1 MKDNGERALHIWGVL
16 IPFALSAMLIA
27 LAQSTWGDEL
37 RERAIAPLEFKLRDY
52 AKKNPEISTR
62 LKVVVYGDKAKKE
75 FGVQELIPIE
85 QWKKLIEGIASRN
98 PRAIIFDK
106 LFSFTFGSAENV
118 AEFNAAL
125 RSIKTPVIAAVA
137 FGPIANAEGEYYADQ
152 FAKWDVAKS
161 ANLAKGDVGQLLGP
175 APSIRPS
182 FQKLGSIRLNNTAA
196 VEPAW
201 IETSSGLI
209 LPQISLSFA
218 KTVSIDDD
226 SVTADFSK
234 LYLDRFSRIPVNFIQ
249 RREAFERFLPAAT
262 FFRATTAEMALAK
275 INRDDVVLILPSMYT
290 GSTDF
295 KNSPIGR
302 IEGGLYHM
310 SLINSLLTDKPLRPF
325 LQTTASLLGAFLLL
339 AFVSTLSAL
348 RFKFKSAITVNV
360 TLTILIVAL
369 GFAGFV
375 YSSLQADWHLFA
387 AFVLLNGGTLL
398 AVRTVRNETQ
408 VQRVEA
414 ALEGM
419 VSTEILNA
427 IKQNPNDLY
436 RRPNEQNLTVMFVDI
451 EGFSLRTKDLL
462 SVDVFTML
470 HAQID
475 GISEIVHT
483 HGGIV
488 DRILGDGMMCFFGFD
503 FNAEDSE
510 QKKNNA
516 ERALRCAIEI
526 QRYAARHTAATAQP
540 NTSAASIIPLRIGLC
555 SGEAF
560 MGNLGSGKRI
570 DFTIIGNTVNMAKRF
585 EDACETFRVFI
596 SPATYHDLQ
605 KKNLLEKFTDVTLR
619 PRLMSLKHQTELVCG
634 WECDPFKNQQEL
646 FLRALKNSRFQS
658 TETTTRNERRAD
670 KIATVQI
677 NEIDEGKILSFNKET
692 FTLTAR
698 EYYCRKV
705 SLCIKLVGCDQAT
718 DKLLS
723 EAELKTIYMQVISGS
738 PRSEGDYVHT
748 LTILHLPNEKLRL
761 LEKII
766 SSSRT

>member
-1 MKDNGERALHIWGVL
+1 MKDTSERTLRLWSVL
-16 IPFALSAMLIA
+16 IPFAISAMLIA

-62 LKVVVYGDKAKKE
+62 LKVVAYGDKAKKE

-85 QWKKLIEGIASRN
+85 KWKKLIEGIAARN

-106 LFSFTFGSAENV
+106 LFSFTFGSSESV
-118 AEFNAAL
+118 AEFNATL

-137 FGPIANAEGEYYADQ
+137 FGPVANADGEYYADQ
-152 FAKWDVAKS
+152 FAQWDVAKS
-161 ANLAKGDVGQLLGP
+161 ANLAKGDVKQLLGP

-196 VEPAW
+196 VEPAY
-201 IETSSGLI
+201 IETSSGMI

-249 RREAFERFLPAAT
+249 RKDAFERFLPAAP
-262 FFRATTAEMALAK
+262 FFRTSSTELALAK
-275 INRDDVVLILPSMYT
+275 INSDDVVLILPSMYT

-310 SLINSLLTDKPLRPF
+310 SLINTLLTNNPLKPI
-325 LQTTASLLGAFLLL
+325 LQTTGSLAGVFLLL
-339 AFVSTLSAL
+339 GLISTLAAL
-348 RFKFKSAITVNV
+348 RLKFQSAIAVCLML
-360 TLTILIVAL
+360 TLTLIVL
-369 GFAGFV
+369 GFTGFV
-375 YSSLQADWHLFA
+375 YQSLQTDWHLFT
-387 AFVLLNGGTLL
+387 AFVLVNGGSLL
-398 AVRTVRNETQ
+398 AVRTISNETQ
-408 VQRVEA
+408 VRRVEA

-427 IKQNPNDLY
+427 IKKNPNVLY

-475 GISEIVHT
+475 GISEIVHA

-488 DRILGDGMMCFFGFD
+488 DRILGDGMMCFFGFN
-503 FNAEDSE
+503 FNDENSE
-510 QKKNNA
+510 QAKNNA

-526 QRYAARHTAATAQP
+526 QRYAAGRTAATAQP
-540 NTSAASIIPLRIGLC
+540 NSSAASIMPLRIGLC

-585 EDACETFRVFI
+585 EDACETFRVFM
-596 SPATYHDLQ
+596 SPTTYRDLQ
-605 KKNLLEKFTDVTLR
+605 QKNLLEKFTDVTVR
-619 PRLMSLKHQTELVCG
+619 PRLMALKHQTELVCG
-634 WECDPFKNQQEL
+634 WECDPFKDQHDL
-646 FLRALKNSRFQS
+646 FARALKNSRFQGAEPS
-658 TETTTRNERRAD
+658 VRNEQRAD
-670 KIATVQI
+670 KIAKVQI
-677 NEIDEGKILSFNKET
+677 NEIDEGKIVSFSKET
-692 FTLTAR
+692 FTLTAN

-705 SLCIKLVGCDQAT
+705 YLCIKLVGCDQDT
-718 DKLLS
+718 DQQLI
-723 EAELKTIYMQVISGS
+723 EAELKTIYMQVVSGS
-738 PRSEGDYVHT
+738 PRSEGDYLHT
-748 LTILHLPNEKLRL
+748 VTVLHLTNEKLRL

-766 SSSRT
+766 SSSGA

>member
-1 MKDNGERALHIWGVL
+1 
-16 IPFALSAMLIA
+16 MLIA

-62 LKVVVYGDKAKKE
+62 LKVVAYGDKAKKE

-85 QWKKLIEGIASRN
+85 QWKKLIEGIAARN

-106 LFSFTFGSAENV
+106 LFSYTFGSSESV
-118 AEFNAAL
+118 AEFNATL

-137 FGPIANAEGEYYADQ
+137 FGPVANADGEYYADQ
-152 FAKWDVAKS
+152 FAQWDVAKS
-161 ANLAKGDVGQLLGP
+161 ANLAKGDVKQLLGP

-201 IETSSGLI
+201 IETSSGMI

-249 RREAFERFLPAAT
+249 RKDAFERFLPAAP
-262 FFRATTAEMALAK
+262 FFRTSAKELALAK
-275 INRDDVVLILPSMYT
+275 INSEDVVLILPSMYT

-310 SLINSLLTDKPLRPF
+310 SLINTLLTNNPLKPI
-325 LQTTASLLGAFLLL
+325 LQTTGSLAGVFLLL
-339 AFVSTLSAL
+339 GLISTLAAL
-348 RFKFKSAITVNV
+348 RLKFQSAIAVCLML
-360 TLTILIVAL
+360 TLTLIVL
-369 GFAGFV
+369 GFTGFV
-375 YSSLQADWHLFA
+375 YQSLQTDWHLFT
-387 AFVLLNGGTLL
+387 AFVLVNGGSLL
-398 AVRTVRNETQ
+398 AVRTISNETQ
-408 VQRVEA
+408 VRRVEA

-427 IKQNPNDLY
+427 IKKNPNVLY

-475 GISEIVHT
+475 GISEIVHA

-488 DRILGDGMMCFFGFD
+488 DRILGDGMMCFFGFN
-503 FNAEDSE
+503 FNDENSLQA
-510 QKKNNA
+510 KNNA

-526 QRYAARHTAATAQP
+526 QRYAAGRTAVTAQP
-540 NTSAASIIPLRIGLC
+540 NSSAASIMPLRIGLC

-585 EDACETFRVFI
+585 EDACETFRVFM
-596 SPATYHDLQ
+596 SPTTYRDLQ
-605 KKNLLEKFTDVTLR
+605 QKNLLEKFTDVTLR
-619 PRLMSLKHQTELVCG
+619 PRLMALKHQTELVCG
-634 WECDPFKNQQEL
+634 WECDPFKDQHDL
-646 FLRALKNSRFQS
+646 FARALKNSRFQGAEPS
-658 TETTTRNERRAD
+658 VRNEQRAD
-670 KIATVQI
+670 KIAKVQI
-677 NEIDEGKILSFNKET
+677 NEIDEGKIVSFNTET
-692 FTLTAR
+692 FTLTAN

-705 SLCIKLVGCDQAT
+705 YLCIKLVGCDQDT
-718 DKLLS
+718 DQQLI
-723 EAELKTIYMQVISGS
+723 EAELKTIYMQVVSGS
-738 PRSEGDYVHT
+738 PRSEGDYLHT
-748 LTILHLPNEKLRL
+748 VNVLHLTNEKLRL

-766 SSSRT
+766 SSSRV